1 MARRPETQLSD
12 LIEAAIEVFIAKGYR
27 RTHMADV
34 ARAAGVSQGTL
45 YNYVESKEALFYLI
59 LDRGFNRKPNR
70 ARSVPAAAGS
80 SDRRAAASGNRRVVR
95 ASSAQHARFDDDHRR
110 GLLRG
115 RHDRG
120 LPGRDS
126 GGALPPRPLLT
137 GTTRSCRAG
146 AR

>member
-110 GLLRG
+110 GG
-115 RHDRG
+115 APDDRRISSQRA
-120 LPGRDS
+120 LSPSIPSSRKDCEEEARS
-126 GGALPPRPLLT
+126 GPE
-137 GTTRSCRAG
+137 
-146 AR
+146 